1 MLNFI
6 GLTSFLGNLFRLIG
20 LGLFGFAAGWFSIKA
35 YKDAEGSWPLQ
46 IAIYLGFL
54 LFTAI
59 ILGVVSPGSGGSL
72 TLGAAIALLYWGN
85 KKDKNHQGDGEES
98 EKE

>member
-6 GLTSFLGNLFRLIG
+6 ELTSFLGNLFRLVG
-20 LGLFGFAAGWFSIKA
+20 LGFFGFAAGWFSIKA
-35 YKDAEGSWPLQ
+35 YKDADGNWPLQ

-54 LFTAI
+54 FFTAI
-59 ILGVVSPGSGGSL
+59 SLGVVSAGSGGAL
-72 TLGAAIALLYWGN
+72 TLGAAIALLYFGS
-85 KKDKNHQGDGEES
+85 KKTQNNEEDVEES